1 MSSCFA
7 FLASRSSMKL
17 LSVRSPTRPG
27 RVVLLVVSRW
37 TGASRRSP
45 RCWAPC
51 AFPPLILGGNYT
63 EGRAECKLAR
73 RIVRGWYISYR
84 RDPIGDRVSARKLV
98 VSTYLQYNVL
108 AVGVLLL
115 VSFVRQVSGVLLT
128 FLAAG
133 VLAYALNP
141 VVRRLEG
148 LRVPRAL
155 AVIGVFLVLILVVV
169 VTMLLIIIPA
179 VGQVQILVRN
189 SQAIV
194 DQANALV
201 QRAQNLPYVGQYVAE
216 LDQDRI
222 LQLIESNAPSAGQ
235 VANVAT
241 GVIVGVF
248 GTLFN
253 LLLLVLI
260 SVYLLLERERITRAL
275 LGAIPGTVRDQSL
288 ELFYAVERTLVRYL
302 RGQIFLCAIMGL
314 IGAAIMYFTV
324 GKYALPVGAWVAATE
339 IIPVIGA
346 FLGAVPAV
354 AIALFVPEGG
364 FVQALI
370 VAGLFLLAQ
379 QLEGN
384 VLVPRIQ
391 GGSVGVHP
399 LWVLFATLVGTAL
412 YGLIGAVFA
421 VPVVAIIAA
430 TLRYLR
436 GTLIFERWERPPV
449 KPAEEPEAD
458 SHAARLAPHGNR
470 KEDDQ

>member
-1 MSSCFA
+1 
-7 FLASRSSMKL
+7 
-17 LSVRSPTRPG
+17 
-27 RVVLLVVSRW
+27 
-37 TGASRRSP
+37 
-45 RCWAPC
+45 
-51 AFPPLILGGNYT
+51 
-63 EGRAECKLAR
+63 
-73 RIVRGWYISYR
+73 
-84 RDPIGDRVSARKLV
+84 VSARKLV
-98 VSTYLQYNVL
+98 VSTYVQYIVL
-108 AVGVLLL
+108 AIGVLLL
-115 VSFVRQVSGVLLT
+115 VFFVRQVSGVLLT

-141 VVRRLEG
+141 AVRRLEG

-155 AVIGVFLVLILVVV
+155 AVIGVFLVLSLVVV

-241 GVIVGVF
+241 GVIGGVFGVF

-302 RGQIFLCAIMGL
+302 RVRSSFA
-314 IGAAIMYFTV
+314 
-324 GKYALPVGAWVAATE
+324 
-339 IIPVIGA
+339 
-346 FLGAVPAV
+346 
-354 AIALFVPEGG
+354 
-364 FVQALI
+364 
-370 VAGLFLLAQ
+370 
-379 QLEGN
+379 
-384 VLVPRIQ
+384 R
-391 GGSVGVHP
+391 S
-399 LWVLFATLVGTAL
+399 WVLLG
-412 YGLIGAVFA
+412 
-421 VPVVAIIAA
+421 
-430 TLRYLR
+430 
-436 GTLIFERWERPPV
+436 RP
-449 KPAEEPEAD
+449 
-458 SHAARLAPHGNR
+458 
-470 KEDDQ
+470 

>member
-1 MSSCFA
+1 M
-7 FLASRSSMKL
+7 MT
-17 LSVRSPTRPG
+17 LSVRSPAGPA
-27 RVVLLVVSRW
+27 RVVLLVVRRW
-37 TGASRRSP
+37 PGTSSRSP
-45 RCWAPC
+45 RYWALC
-51 AFPPLILGGNYT
+51 AFPPLILGEDYT
-63 EGRAECKLAR
+63 EGRAECKLAHR
-73 RIVRGWYISYR
+73 LIRGWYISYR

-98 VSTYLQYNVL
+98 VSTYLQYIVL

-115 VSFVRQVSGVLLT
+115 VFFVRQVSGVLLT

-148 LRVPRAL
+148 FRVPRAL
-155 AVIGVFLVLILVVV
+155 AVIGVFVVLILVAG

-179 VGQVQILVRN
+179 VGKVQILIRN
-189 SQAIV
+189 PQDIA
-194 DQANALV
+194 DQASAMV
-201 QRAQNLPYVGQYVAE
+201 QRAQSLPYVGQYVTE
-216 LDQDRI
+216 LDQARV

-241 GVIVGVF
+241 GVIGGVFGVF

-253 LLLLVLI
+253 LLLMVLI
-260 SVYLLLERERITRAL
+260 SVYLLLEREKITHAL
-275 LGAIPGTVRDQSL
+275 LGAIPETVRDQSL
-288 ELFYAVERTLVRYL
+288 ELFYEVERALVRYL

-314 IGAAIMYFTV
+314 IGAAIMYFTL

-354 AIALFVPEGG
+354 GIALFVPEGG
-364 FVQALI
+364 FVQALL
-370 VAGLFLLAQ
+370 VAGLFLVAQ
-379 QLEGN
+379 QVEGN

-399 LWVLFATLVGTAL
+399 LWVLFATLAGTAL

-436 GTLIFERWERPPV
+436 RTLTFERWGKPPL
-449 KPAEEPEAD
+449 KSAEEEPGLQ
-458 SHAARLAPHGNR
+458 AAGLGPHGDREEN
-470 KEDDQ
+470 Q